1 MSSSADISM
10 KKTVEQLRRE
20 KEVERMKVSDVAYEL
35 QQYCE
40 QHAEA
45 DFLLTG
51 IPGASGNPFKEKKS
65 CSIL

>member
-1 MSSSADISM
+1 M

-20 KEVERMKVSDVAYEL
+20 KDIERMKVSDVAYEL

-40 QHAEA
+40 QNAEA

-51 IPGASGNPFKEKKS
+51 IPPSSGNPFKEKKS